1 MVALWFHYDCQEEI
15 MATITI
21 KNIPDDLHV
30 ALKKRA
36 SLQRRSLNSEIIAC
50 LEASLRSLPVDLESF
65 LYKTQ
70 VLREQVSGRLSNR
83 DLKPLK
89 DEGRP

>member
-1 MVALWFHYDCQEEI
+1 

-21 KNIPDDLHV
+21 KNIPDDLHE
-30 ALKKRA
+30 ALKKKA

-50 LEASLRSLPVDLESF
+50 LEASLRSLPVDVESF

-70 VLREQVSGRLSNR
+70 VLREQVSGRLSYR
-83 DLKPLK
+83 DLKNLK
-89 DEGRP
+89 NEGRP

>member
-1 MVALWFHYDCQEEI
+1 

-21 KNIPDDLHV
+21 KNIPDELHD
-30 ALKKRA
+30 ALKKKA

-70 VLREQVSGRLSNR
+70 ALREQVSGRLSNR
-83 DLKPLK
+83 DLKTLK

>member
-1 MVALWFHYDCQEEI
+1 

-21 KNIPDDLHV
+21 KNIPDDLHE

-50 LEASLRSLPVDLESF
+50 LEASVLSLPVDLESF

-70 VLREQVSGRLSNR
+70 VLREKISGRLSNR
-83 DLKPLK
+83 DLKTLK

>member
-1 MVALWFHYDCQEEI
+1 

-21 KNIPDDLHV
+21 KNIPDELHE
-30 ALKKRA
+30 ALKKKA

-50 LEASLRSLPVDLESF
+50 LEASIRSLPVDLESF
-65 LYKTQ
+65 LHKTQ
-70 VLREQVSGRLSNR
+70 GLREQVSGRLSNK
-83 DLKPLK
+83 DLKALK